1 MDINSTETLTHLNKT
16 KITSF
21 ILGTA
26 LIFSVLSSEQNKK
39 VKIALTE
46 VVTILWFI
54 YAFYHKDYLVLFI
67 TIILLFFTMN
77 GNI

>member
-1 MDINSTETLTHLNKT
+1 MNTSTHLNKT
-16 KITSF
+16 KVISF

-26 LIFSVLSSEQNKK
+26 LIFSVISSDQNKK

-46 VVTILWFI
+46 IVTVLWFI

-67 TIILLFFTMN
+67 TILLLFFAMS
-77 GNI
+77 GNL